1 MKPIRMNGDCQFL
14 QDIENPNNNGVNRGL
29 FNLIVSIRDLRL
41 YGKGIK
47 PHRGWKITSV
57 KKYFGMNGNPQVF
70 LEKLVTL
77 NQIVKEGK

>member
-1 MKPIRMNGDCQFL
+1 MRQKTQFEQDLDNPISINGNQSS
-14 QDIENPNNNGVNRGL
+14 RGYY
-29 FNLIVSIRDLRL
+29 NLIVSIRDVSLFS
-41 YGKGIK
+41 KGIK